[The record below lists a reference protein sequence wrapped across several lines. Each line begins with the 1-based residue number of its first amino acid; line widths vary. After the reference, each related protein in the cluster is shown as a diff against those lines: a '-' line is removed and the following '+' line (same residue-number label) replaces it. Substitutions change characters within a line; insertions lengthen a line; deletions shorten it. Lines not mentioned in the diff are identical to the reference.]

1 MNRAR
6 IHYLLCLALGYTP
19 AQARQEWRDYLKAVR
34 AAVKGK
40 RLTIAL
46 AKRVTRAAA

>member
-1 MNRAR
+1 V
-6 IHYLLCLALGYTP
+6 HYQLCMVLGYTP
-19 AQARQEWRDYLKAVR
+19 AQARQEWREYFKRVFAD
-34 AAVKGK
+34 VKNK